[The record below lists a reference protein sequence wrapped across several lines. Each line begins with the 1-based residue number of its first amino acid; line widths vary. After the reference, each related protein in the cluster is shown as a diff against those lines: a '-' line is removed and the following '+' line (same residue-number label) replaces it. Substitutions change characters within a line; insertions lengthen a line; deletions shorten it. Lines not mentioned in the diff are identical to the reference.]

1 MNVHSIRQNR
11 QITDPMTKKTIVAKN
26 TIDKRTA
33 ILKATLDLISE
44 RGFDNTPMSLIAK
57 TAGVSTGIVYHYFSG
72 KEELIND
79 LYKEIKL
86 ETIRA
91 MLVGYSED
99 SSLEDRFLG
108 IWYSYVRYSL
118 NHPTTGLFL
127 EQFENSPYI
136 RHVMEEDIMHA
147 IAPFFNLF
155 QQGVEEGVF
164 KPLSPVVLFDLG
176 FSAATSLV
184 KRHIAGVVTLDDE
197 LVQAAANACWD
208 AVTN

>member
-1 MNVHSIRQNR
+1 M
-11 QITDPMTKKTIVAKN
+11 VAKN

-72 KEELIND
+72 KEELINE

-86 ETIRA
+86 ETFQA
-91 MLVGYSED
+91 MLADYSED
-99 SSLEDRFLG
+99 LSLKERFLG
-108 IWYSYVRYSL
+108 IWHNYVLYSL
-118 NHPTTGLFL
+118 NHPTSGLFL
-127 EQFENSPYI
+127 EQFENSPYLK
-136 RHVMEEDIMHA
+136 HLEGDFTQAV
-147 IAPFFNLF
+147 APFFNLF

-176 FSAATSLV
+176 YSAAIALV
-184 KRHIAGVVTLDDE
+184 KRHIAGVVVLDDE
-197 LVQAAANACWD
+197 LAQVAADACWD